1 MKSHWEALTLHEV
14 LQVHSSMEHHWSIK
28 FIFSFR
34 KGQIYQIWCFNNENW
49 GFIIILVF
57 QNFETIRLPF
67 LEKQQETASNK
78 EAYNILT
85 HMVYGTILYR
95 VVQF

>member
-28 FIFSFR
+28 FIFSLR

-49 GFIIILVF
+49 YFIIILVF
-57 QNFETIRLPF
+57 QNFEIIRLPF

-78 EAYNILT
+78 EANNILT